1 MGFQDQVQLNLIKK
15 GKILKVKKHP
25 QIEKKILLVVSV
37 MKHFFQSAM
46 RLVPSF
52 DFGEK
57 T

>member
-15 GKILKVKKHP
+15 GKILKVKEHP

-37 MKHFFQSAM
+37 MKRFFQSTM
-46 RLVPSF
+46 RLLPSF
-52 DFGEK
+52 DFDEK